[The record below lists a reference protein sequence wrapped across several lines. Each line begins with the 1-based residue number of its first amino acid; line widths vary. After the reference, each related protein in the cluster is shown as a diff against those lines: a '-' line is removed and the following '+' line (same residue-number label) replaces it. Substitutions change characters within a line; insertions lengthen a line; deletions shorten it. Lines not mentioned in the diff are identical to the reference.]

1 MKQICI
7 WLVVILLLS
16 ACGTA
21 SNTKDELEPSQIS
34 QAEPLDFPLVQDAES
49 EETQTEPNLGADASE
64 EEEMLKIQIGD
75 IALMAILENN
85 PSVEALKKLLSD
97 GQITIDVQNYGNFE
111 KVGMLPQSIPKDDVQ
126 ITAVPGDVMLYQG
139 NSIVFFYGS
148 NTWSYTKLG
157 TITGVTQEELKEI
170 LAGKGNSMELSIVC
184 TNESDETE

>member
-21 SNTKDELEPSQIS
+21 SNIKDELEPSQIS
-34 QAEPLDFPLVQDAES
+34 QAEPLDFPLGQDAES

-111 KVGMLPQSIPKDDVQ
+111 KV
-126 ITAVPGDVMLYQG
+126 
-139 NSIVFFYGS
+139 
-148 NTWSYTKLG
+148 
-157 TITGVTQEELKEI
+157 
-170 LAGKGNSMELSIVC
+170 
-184 TNESDETE
+184 